1 MTIKAT
7 KTPMHHIQYIQYR
20 VRNYSVYVE
29 SGECDLLSRIKP
41 TNKNTNRNQP
51 QDDLD
56 KDFKATVIFM
66 LNEMKKS
73 TFKTKTKQ

>member
-7 KTPMHHIQYIQYR
+7 KSPLHRIQCIQYR
-20 VRNYSVYVE
+20 VQNYSVYVE
-29 SGECDLLSRIKP
+29 SGECDLLSRMKP

-66 LNEMKKS
+66 LNEMKKN
-73 TFKTKTKQ
+73 TLITKTMQ